1 MFQLHGESH
10 TSKCNQ
16 SWTKQKGCRKL
27 PTKEPNQLHCKNLWN
42 SSKQYCPS
50 ALWKQW
56 CLRWNSKC
64 VLKEPLHNQKLQ
76 PNSIVSAINKS
87 VLVAEVLSKI
97 RSAFKSMSY
106 SDTINIISISAS
118 RIFDDKIEG
127 RKVHNSIKNV
137 NNNFTNVPTQQI
149 SAKSDQFRQ
158 NGLN

>member
-1 MFQLHGESH
+1 
-10 TSKCNQ
+10 
-16 SWTKQKGCRKL
+16 
-27 PTKEPNQLHCKNLWN
+27 
-42 SSKQYCPS
+42 
-50 ALWKQW
+50 
-56 CLRWNSKC
+56 
-64 VLKEPLHNQKLQ
+64 
-76 PNSIVSAINKS
+76 
-87 VLVAEVLSKI
+87 
-97 RSAFKSMSY
+97 MSY